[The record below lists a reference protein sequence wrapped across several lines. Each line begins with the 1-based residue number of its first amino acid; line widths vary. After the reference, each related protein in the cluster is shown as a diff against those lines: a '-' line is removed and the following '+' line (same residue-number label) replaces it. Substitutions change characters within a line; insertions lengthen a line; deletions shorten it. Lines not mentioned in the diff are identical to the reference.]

1 MKNFAY
7 LQPTSFA
14 DAAEALGKVSG
25 SVAKGAG
32 TDLMDLLK
40 SRTVEP
46 EAVVSLLNVGA
57 TEKRGELS
65 AIATLHD
72 IATDEWIRMEFPALH
87 HAAAEAATPQIR
99 HVGTLGGNL
108 AQATRCWYFRTP
120 GHDCIKKGAE
130 RCAAMD
136 EHAENRYH
144 AIFPSGGCAAAHAS
158 NLAPA
163 LIALKAKV
171 DCVHP
176 DGDRTLDAEFLYETP
191 KRGRVADHGLRDGEI
206 IRAVR
211 LEPSALARR
220 SVYMEVRERQSFD
233 FALVGVAAAADVRD
247 GKVHEVRIV
256 CSGIAPTPLR
266 LTAVE
271 QELTGGTLNPAAAR
285 LASNGAEPLGQNGF
299 KAVLL
304 QRVVARAIEGLAK

>member
-7 LQPTSFA
+7 LQPATFA
-14 DAAEALGKVSG
+14 AAAKALGENAG

-40 SRTVEP
+40 SRIVEP
-46 EAVVSLLNVGA
+46 DAVVSLLGVGA
-57 TEKRGELS
+57 TEKRGELGALS
-65 AIATLHD
+65 TLHD

-120 GHDCIKKGAE
+120 GHDCIKTGAE
-130 RCAAMD
+130 NCAAMG
-136 EHAENRYH
+136 EHAANRYH
-144 AIFPSGGCAAAHAS
+144 GIFASGGCAAAHGS

-163 LIALKAKV
+163 LIAVKAKV

-176 DGDRTLDAEFLYETP
+176 DGDRSLDASLLYEEP
-191 KRGRVADHGLRDGEI
+191 KRGRVADHGLREGEV

-220 SVYMEVRERQSFD
+220 SVYLEVRERDSFD
-233 FALVGVAAAADVRD
+233 FALVAVAAAADVRD

-256 CSGIAPTPLR
+256 CSGIAPTPMR

-271 QELTGGTLNPAAAR
+271 KKLTGGKLDPAAAK
-285 LASNGAEPLGQNGF
+285 LAAKGAEPLAQNAF

-304 QRVVARAIEGLAK
+304 ERLVARAIEELAK